1 MMNTFKNKNL
11 IHKKQTKNIFLI
23 KKQLNYKN
31 NPQRQSWT
39 KFNPD
44 KNESNNLI
52 QIYYH
57 YSIIN
62 INCSLEYPNM
72 IHNQNS

>member
-44 KNESNNLI
+44 KNESNN
-52 QIYYH
+52 YF
-57 YSIIN
+57 
-62 INCSLEYPNM
+62 
-72 IHNQNS
+72 